1 MIHASD
7 RTAVCFLVLMLLG
20 ACGAAGA
27 QEKDAPGTVRLPLSE
42 YSRLFSQANKPPDKK
57 TPPPVDYSISDAAV
71 RVTVPTQAGLPAE
84 VTAAVKIQVLSDDW
98 VSIGL
103 LPSGTAL
110 KSATLDGAN
119 IALSVVGGELVFP
132 TRNKG
137 KHELKLEYGLPVQE
151 ALVGKSLSVPLP
163 AAAVIN
169 LEALVPGEGISVS
182 VVPASGVKLESRS
195 GNTVLTASIPRTRML
210 LLAWHAPL
218 EGSVLVTGADYDGVL
233 KGSIMAWRA
242 RVGVKL
248 MDPEPHTLDLLS
260 ADVALARALV
270 DGKQAIALEHQGHL
284 AVQLWGAGNH
294 QVTLEF
300 ETPVVQDGGPTS
312 TTIWLPRPPAS
323 SFSITLDGKKE
334 INVSPK
340 AGLEITRRAGK
351 TLALIHLPPADS
363 ATFSW
368 SAALPQVAEE
378 KMRANAEVY
387 HLVRA
392 EEGVVQV
399 DALIDYH
406 VTRGATNSLSVAL
419 PPAVAVNHV
428 TGVGVSDWRVVE
440 TKKRRLLNIYLDRD
454 LTGDYR
460 YRISY
465 ELLTGSGIAENK
477 PLVIPMLTQADVH
490 RQRGMLAL
498 VAGSELSMQPEVAQG
513 MTRVGEN
520 QLPAWVREKVE
531 QTVAHTYKYVDTNS
545 RLTVKLAPPERKRG
559 RFDAVVDT
567 LFSIGDGVM
576 KASASVKISIKSGK
590 IMDLDMN
597 LPKDINLIN
606 VNAPSMRDHKLGG
619 QEGSGQSLHLMF
631 TQEMEGTL
639 RVEIAYERV
648 LGGEHERVGVPVIH
662 VEGAD
667 TEQGR
672 LAVEALTAVEVKTVD
687 DCQAIKDKRVLF
699 LDVQELPRQLTLRTT
714 NPILLAYKYV
724 HADPPFELVLQ
735 VKHHEEMKVQVAS
748 IDRAVYQTLYT
759 KDGLALTRVSYIV
772 RNRRKQ
778 FLKVR
783 LPDASKIWS
792 AQLAGQPVKPAAGE
806 GQGEVLLPLL
816 KSANPFRVEI
826 VYKSD
831 IGAVGFA
838 GWLSGRLP
846 VPDIVETRSLWEVF
860 LPESLTYG
868 RVDTNMTILEDAGAI
883 FESAENGADA
893 RAMLSDTGRDGSDL
907 QKIAT
912 AGRKEAES
920 EMASS
925 GTVGVLPLRID
936 VPRRGVH
943 FRFEKLYTN
952 RGKEPAR
959 FSIHYTTAGASSS
972 GSALMILAVLMLA
985 GLAAGRAGLWK
996 IRLGRT
1002 QSVIVGIG
1010 SLTVI
1015 VVAGFYLGAQLVW
1028 AVIAAGLAAAGLFVV
1043 ALMRNRQ
1050 RQ

>member
-7 RTAVCFLVLMLLG
+7 KIGVYVAILILIGT
-20 ACGAAGA
+20 CGAAGA
-27 QEKDAPGTVRLPLSE
+27 QEKGAPGTVRLPLDE
-42 YSRLFSQANKPPDKK
+42 YSRLFSLANKPPDKE
-57 TPPPVDYSISDAAV
+57 TPPPVRFSISDAAV
-71 RVTVPTQAGLPAE
+71 RVSAPTQAGQPAE
-84 VTAAVKIQVLSDDW
+84 VSASVKIHVLSSDW

-103 LPSGTAL
+103 LPAGTSL
-110 KSATLDGAN
+110 KSATMDGVN

-132 TRNKG
+132 TRKKG
-137 KHELKLEYGLPVQE
+137 KHELKLEYSVPVLE
-151 ALVGKSLSVPLP
+151 AAVGKSLSVPLP

-169 LEALVPGEGISVS
+169 LEAVVPGEGLAVS
-182 VVPASGVKLESRS
+182 AVPASGVKLESRS
-195 GNTVLTASIPRTRML
+195 GSTVLQASVPRTSML
-210 LLAWHAPL
+210 LIAWHAPL
-218 EGSVLVTGADYDGVL
+218 SKGALITGADYAGTL
-233 KGSIMAWRA
+233 KGSVVAWRA

-248 MDPEPHTLDLLS
+248 MDPEPYTLDLLS
-260 ADVALARALV
+260 AAVALARARV
-270 DGKQAIALEHQGHL
+270 DGKDAIALEHEGHL
-284 AVQLWGAGNH
+284 AIQLWGAGKH
-294 QVTLEF
+294 EVTLEF
-300 ETPVVQDGGPTS
+300 ETPVVQEGGPTS

-323 SFSITLDGKKE
+323 SFRLTLDGKKE
-334 INVSPK
+334 VTVSPK
-340 AGLEITRRAGK
+340 AGVEISRRGGR
-351 TLALIHLPPADS
+351 TEALIHLPPADS

-419 PPAVAVNHV
+419 PPTVVVNHV

-440 TKKRRLLNIYLDRD
+440 AHKRRLLNIYLDRD
-454 LTGDYR
+454 LTSDYR
-460 YRISY
+460 YQITY
-465 ELLTGSGIAENK
+465 ELLTGSGAAENE
-477 PLVIPMLTQADVH
+477 PLVIPMLAQADVH

-498 VAGSELSMQPEVAQG
+498 VAGSELSMNPDKAQG

-531 QTVAHTYKYVDTNS
+531 QTVAHTYKYVDTDS

-567 LFSIGDGVM
+567 LFSIADGVM

-590 IMDLDMN
+590 IMDLDMS

-606 VNAPSMRDHKLGG
+606 VSAPSMRDYKLSG

-648 LGGEHERVGVPVIH
+648 LGGEHEKVLVPVIH
-662 VEGAD
+662 VDGAD

-672 LAVEALTAVEVKTVD
+672 LAVEALTAVEVKTAD

-724 HADPPFELVLQ
+724 HATPPFELVLQ

-759 KDGLALTRVSYIV
+759 KDGLALTKVNYEV

-783 LPDASKIWS
+783 LPEGSKIWS
-792 AQLAGQPVKPAAGE
+792 ARLAGQPVKPASGE
-806 GQGEVLLPLL
+806 GQGEVLVPLL
-816 KSANPFRVEI
+816 KSANPFQVEI

-838 GWLSGRLP
+838 GWLSGTLP
-846 VPDIVETRSLWEVF
+846 VSDIVETRSLWEIF

-868 RVDTNMTILEDAGAI
+868 RVDTNMTILGDGGSAG
-883 FESAENGADA
+883 DT
-893 RAMLSDTGRDGSDL
+893 RTMPTDTGMDGSEL
-907 QKIAT
+907 KQIT
-912 AGRKEAES
+912 AAGQTETRSDRTPTGA
-920 EMASS
+920 
-925 GTVGVLPLRID
+925 VGVLPLRID

-943 FRFEKLYTN
+943 FRFEKLYAN
-952 RGKEPAR
+952 RGKEPAH
-959 FSIHYTTAGASSS
+959 FSIHYTTSGASSS

-996 IRLGRT
+996 IRLGPA
-1002 QSVIVGIG
+1002 QSMIVGLGALAVIVI
-1010 SLTVI
+1010 
-1015 VVAGFYLGAQLVW
+1015 AGFFLGAQIIW
-1028 AVIAAGLAAAGLFVV
+1028 AAITAGLAAAALF
-1043 ALMRNRQ
+1043 AAAILRNRQ
-1050 RQ
+1050 RISRPGR